1 MRSSTSS
8 ACASTATSE
17 VELLPLDARMV
28 RPEVADRV
36 VVPSFDALTSDDR
49 ARLRA
54 AEPLTFLH
62 AMHAPGH
69 GALARSQAG
78 LQSLLDADV
87 FGARNERCVFGYRI
101 SAGTHSQAGL
111 LCAVRAGD
119 IGRGRPLR
127 THEDV
132 RPGMARHLTHYLRE
146 LRVTSSPVTAVV
158 AADDLPADAFEQLLE
173 GPPDLA
179 VGDVETSDGV
189 RQEFWAVTDAAAVD
203 AVLATFAAVGVAY
216 VTDGHHRSAAA
227 LDLGPDTP
235 VLVAL
240 FPDDAVRVVSFDRV
254 VRPATDQRRLHAWLT
269 DVGTRTDAPT
279 RPRRGEVTVRCD
291 GAWWSAPLPATPGL
305 EPPASLD
312 PALLQEHVLGPLLDV
327 RDPAADPRLAFVPGT
342 TSLEELADRAGA
354 GGVAFALGPV
364 ALDDIRAVADRG
376 ATMPPKSTY
385 FAPKPRSGCLLVHV

>member
-1 MRSSTSS
+1 M
-8 ACASTATSE
+8 
-17 VELLPLDARMV
+17 ELLPLEAQLV
-28 RPEVADRV
+28 RPEVAARV
-36 VVPSFDALTSDDR
+36 VVPSFDTLTSDDR
-49 ARLRA
+49 ARIRA
-54 AEPLTFLH
+54 AEPLSYLH
-62 AMHAPGH
+62 AMHAPGP

-78 LQSLLDADV
+78 LQALLAADV
-87 FGARNERCVFGYRI
+87 FAAPLPRCVFGYRI
-101 SAGTHSQAGL
+101 SAGSHSQVGL

-158 AADDLPADAFEQLLE
+158 AADDLPDDAFTRLLA
-173 GPPDLA
+173 GAPDLT
-179 VGDVETSDGV
+179 VGDARAPDGIL
-189 RQEFWAVTDAAAVD
+189 QEFWAVTAQPAVD
-203 AVLATFAAVGVAY
+203 DVLATFATVGVAY

-240 FPDDAVRVVSFDRV
+240 FPDAAVRVVPFDRV
-254 VRPATDQRRLHAWLT
+254 VRPATDRHRLRAWLA
-269 DVGTRTDAPT
+269 DVGVTTDDGT
-279 RPRRGEVTVRCD
+279 RPARGALRVWCD
-291 GAWWSAPLPATPGL
+291 GAWWSAPLPTTAGL

-327 RDPAADPRLAFVPGT
+327 QDPAADPRLTFVPGT
-342 TSLEELADRAGA
+342 ISIDELAGRAGPE
-354 GGVAFALGPV
+354 GVAFALGPV
-364 ALDDIRAVADRG
+364 GLDDIRAVADRG

-385 FAPKPRSGCLLVHV
+385 FAPKPRSGCRLVRV